1 MNKKQKEAKQKYDV
15 INDFIMAW
23 RKAHNMEI
31 NSKYEEIHKTVLFNT
46 FMEMNLC
53 SKPTTYKRFNQIK
66 KMFNTKKV
74 KKNVFLTLPNTFW
87 LEVQKIRKVAGI
99 AYQDCFN
106 TNIEDVEVEKA
117 LDAIKDA
124 QENIDTTK
132 FYKYFY
138 DEEETPPWAKMYKDS
153 ANQIQ
158 GENMKLTESQEKI
171 ARKCRMIEQFLLQKN
186 KQYGDS
192 VLAPIR
198 VFSKA
203 NSDEQ
208 IRVRIDD
215 KLNRLLQ
222 GDDSI
227 EKDEDVIMDLIG
239 YLILLLVSFDE

>member
-1 MNKKQKEAKQKYDV
+1 MNKKQKEAKTKFKI
-15 INDFIMAW
+15 INDFMMAW
-23 RKAHNMEI
+23 RKAHMMDINSEYTDINKKVLLDTYMEI
-31 NSKYEEIHKTVLFNT
+31 NY
-46 FMEMNLC
+46 C
-53 SKPTTYKRFNQIK
+53 SVGAAYKRFNMIK
-66 KMFNTKKV
+66 HMFNSHKEGRSTY
-74 KKNVFLTLPNTFW
+74 LCLQSDFW
-87 LEVQKIRKVAGI
+87 IQVQKIRKAAGVAQ
-99 AYQDCFN
+99 Y
-106 TNIEDVEVEKA
+106 TNATAEQK
-117 LDAIKDA
+117 LDAIDDA
-124 QENIDTTK
+124 QNEINTENFK
-132 FYKYFY
+132 KYFMGK
-138 DEEETPPWAKMYKDS
+138 EEVPSWVKAYEEANKTIENET
-153 ANQIQ
+153 
-158 GENMKLTESQEKI
+158 KLTDSQEKI
-171 ARKCRMIEQFLLQKN
+171 ARKCGEITHFLLLKN

>member
-1 MNKKQKEAKQKYDV
+1 MNKKQKEAKQKFDV

-23 RKAHNMEI
+23 RKAHMMDINSPYKEI
-31 NSKYEEIHKTVLFNT
+31 NKKELFNT
-46 FMEMNLC
+46 FMEMNGC
-53 SKPTTYKRFNQIK
+53 SMPTTYKRFNLIK
-66 KMFNTKKV
+66 KMFNSKKV

-87 LEVQKIRKVAGI
+87 IEVQKIRKVSGI
-99 AYQDCFN
+99 AYQAEGQEIIDKLV
-106 TNIEDVEVEKA
+106 EDEIDKLNDRIDFDSKDFKKYFVKVEK
-117 LDAIKDA
+117 
-124 QENIDTTK
+124 EV
-132 FYKYFY
+132 
-138 DEEETPPWAKMYKDS
+138 PPWIKAYEE
-153 ANQIQ
+153 ANKTI
-158 GENMKLTESQEKI
+158 ENETKLTDSQEKI
-171 ARKCRMIEQFLLQKN
+171 ARKCGEITHFLLLKN

>member
-1 MNKKQKEAKQKYDV
+1 MNKKQKEAKTKFKI
-15 INDFIMAW
+15 INDFMMAW
-23 RKAHNMEI
+23 RKAHMMDINSEYTDINKKVLLDTYMEI
-31 NSKYEEIHKTVLFNT
+31 NY
-46 FMEMNLC
+46 C
-53 SKPTTYKRFNQIK
+53 SVGAAYKRFNMIK
-66 KMFNTKKV
+66 HMFNSHKEGRSTY
-74 KKNVFLTLPNTFW
+74 LCLQSDFW
-87 LEVQKIRKVAGI
+87 IQVQKIRKAAGVAQ
-99 AYQDCFN
+99 Y
-106 TNIEDVEVEKA
+106 TNATAEQK
-117 LDAIKDA
+117 LDAIDDA
-124 QENIDTTK
+124 QNEINTENFK
-132 FYKYFY
+132 KYFMGK
-138 DEEETPPWAKMYKDS
+138 EVPPWVKAYEE
-153 ANQIQ
+153 ANKKID
-158 GENMKLTESQEKI
+158 GENMKLTESQRKI
-171 ARKCRMIEQFLLQKN
+171 KNKCRIIEEFLLQKN

>member
-1 MNKKQKEAKQKYDV
+1 MNKKQKEAKAKFKI
-15 INDFIMAW
+15 INDFMMAW
-23 RKAHNMEI
+23 RKAHMMDINSEYTDINKKVLLNTYMEI
-31 NSKYEEIHKTVLFNT
+31 NF
-46 FMEMNLC
+46 C
-53 SKPTTYKRFNQIK
+53 SQITAYKRFNIIK
-66 KMFNTKKV
+66 GMFNSTKAGRSTY
-74 KKNVFLTLPNTFW
+74 LTIPDTFW
-87 LEVQKIRKVAGI
+87 TNVQKIRKAAGLTTE
-99 AYQDCFN
+99 Q
-106 TNIEDVEVEKA
+106 K
-117 LDAIKDA
+117 LDAIDDA
-124 QENIDTTK
+124 QNGINTENFK
-132 FYKYFY
+132 KYFMG
-138 DEEETPPWAKMYKDS
+138 EEEVPPWVKAYEE
-153 ANQIQ
+153 ANKKID
-158 GENMKLTESQEKI
+158 GENMKLTESQRKI
-171 ARKCRMIEQFLLQKN
+171 KNKCRIIEEFLLQKN